1 MVLFFFFNLF
11 LMSFLYSD
19 NYSAVFYINIKIFI
33 AHSNVSFSPFRGLTQ
48 QDVCGIIL
56 TIGLTDELL
65 LLQVLGYF
73 PPVLRHLLA
82 GKSSE
87 YINEHYG

>member
-1 MVLFFFFNLF
+1 
-11 LMSFLYSD
+11 MSFLYSD
-19 NYSAVFYINIKIFI
+19 NYSDVFYINIKIFI